1 MNVTPE
7 PKTAR
12 TNMYM
17 SHTIRMIDVL
27 YLYLPRCNLLLAH
40 STCLGSTINHRN
52 IMYDA
57 SSSSHLTLNR
67 FMTLRTP
74 EITSLKPNFCL
85 HDFPDKISIE
95 RGERERQYLK
105 FHANDEILWSVM
117 TWIPHPK
124 ESSDM
129 STKNVTID
137 LNGTHKKSGTL
148 YKIVIS
154 ERFSVYFCY
163 R

>member
-27 YLYLPRCNLLLAH
+27 SIYPRCNSLLAH
-40 STCLGSTINHRN
+40 STCLSSTIV
-52 IMYDA
+52 IMYTMLLLTSRWIDLWCFEHLKSLLWSLA
-57 SSSSHLTLNR
+57 SAHTTPLTKFR
-67 FMTLRTP
+67 SKEEKER
-74 EITSLKPNFCL
+74 
-85 HDFPDKISIE
+85 DK
-95 RGERERQYLK
+95 YLK

-129 STKNVTID
+129 STQPKCDYD
-137 LNGTHKKSGTL
+137 LNGTHKNR
-148 YKIVIS
+148 YAIQDCHIRAV
-154 ERFSVYFCY
+154 
-163 R
+163 